1 MAGKLIGLVTDPD
14 LKPFTPS
21 GSYAFGG
28 LDPALVLRRIKVS
41 DVMSQAPVTVPMDYT
56 VEETAETMLNNEVP
70 GVVVVDQSHRP
81 LGVFTEVD
89 TNRVLLSMTG
99 HRRGGIVFGLLTEDR
114 PGSIKELTDILR
126 AHGGRLASILT
137 TYERT
142 PKGKRRLHIRVR
154 GLDRTQMPTIRE
166 GLQQKAKLLYVI
178 DMRENRREIFETADG

>member
-99 HRRGGIVFGLLTEDR
+99 HRRGGDCVRSAYRGPAGLHQ
-114 PGSIKELTDILR
+114 G
-126 AHGGRLASILT
+126 
-137 TYERT
+137 
-142 PKGKRRLHIRVR
+142 
-154 GLDRTQMPTIRE
+154 
-166 GLQQKAKLLYVI
+166 
-178 DMRENRREIFETADG
+178 ADGHSARPWRAVGQHFDHLRTHP